1 MPKIRSGRIV
11 GLVLILLSVVIFFN
25 LNAVVRPGLVE
36 PGSWLAIAIGIALI
50 CLFGVGWVKV
60 LGW

>member
-1 MPKIRSGRIV
+1 MPKSRSGRIV

-25 LNAVVRPGLVE
+25 ISAVVRPGLVE
-36 PGSWLAIAIGIALI
+36 PGSLGAILIGVALI

-60 LGW
+60 MGW

>member
-25 LNAVVRPGLVE
+25 LNAVVKPGLVE
-36 PGSWLAIAIGIALI
+36 PGSWLAIVIGVALMM
-50 CLFGVGWVKV
+50 LFVVGWVKV
-60 LGW
+60 AGW

>member
-1 MPKIRSGRIV
+1 MPKTRSGRIV

-25 LNAVVRPGLVE
+25 LSAVVKPGLVE
-36 PGSWLAIAIGIALI
+36 PGSWLAIVMGVALI
-50 CLFGVGWVKV
+50 CLFGVGWIKV

>member
-1 MPKIRSGRIV
+1 MPKSRSGRIV

-36 PGSWLAIAIGIALI
+36 SGSWLAILMGVALI
-50 CLFGVGWVKV
+50 CLFGVGWIKV

>member
-1 MPKIRSGRIV
+1 MPKSRSGRIV

-25 LNAVVRPGLVE
+25 ISAVVRPGLVE
-36 PGSWLAIAIGIALI
+36 PGSLGAILIGVALI
-50 CLFGVGWVKV
+50 CLFGVGWVKF

>member
-1 MPKIRSGRIV
+1 MPKSRSGRIV

-25 LNAVVRPGLVE
+25 VNEVVRPGLVE
-36 PGSWLAIAIGIALI
+36 PGSWLAILMGVALI
-50 CLFGVGWVKV
+50 CLFCVGWIKI

>member
-1 MPKIRSGRIV
+1 MPKSRSGRIV

-25 LNAVVRPGLVE
+25 LNAVVKPGLVE
-36 PGSWLAIAIGIALI
+36 PGSWLAIVMGVALI

-60 LGW
+60 MGW

>member
-1 MPKIRSGRIV
+1 MPKSRFGRIV

-36 PGSWLAIAIGIALI
+36 PGSWLAVVIGVALI
-50 CLFGVGWVKV
+50 CLFCVGWIKV